1 MSTPEKGL
9 SKLNVTVTGPTG
21 SIGIALLRA
30 LEKDDSVERVV
41 GMARRPFNPSE
52 MGLHKTEYRQGDIL
66 DRASVESV
74 VADAD
79 VVVHLAFLIFGT
91 PEEAHEVNLQG
102 SRNVFEAAF
111 EAGAGRLV
119 YTSSVAAYGYHE
131 DNPELLTEDVPAR
144 GTPEHYYSSH
154 KADLEKMLDNI
165 ARAHSDTEVYVFRPC
180 IVAGPTA
187 LDLVERI
194 PYVQL
199 SERVPE
205 PVKKLVGTIPLLRP
219 VVPDPGIPVQLVHE
233 DDVASALTLAIRG
246 EGEPGVYNL
255 AGEGELS
262 IADIAHALGWYSI
275 PIPELA
281 VDATARIVSRL
292 PMLPASAS
300 WVHALRAPVRMDCT
314 KARVQLGWKPE
325 KDAMDTLAET
335 IQAARERGLVPW
347 RPRHVD

>member
-1 MSTPEKGL
+1 MDAVGESASSLT
-9 SKLNVTVTGPTG
+9 VAVTGPTG

-30 LEKDDSVERVV
+30 LEKDDAIGRVI
-41 GMARRPFNPSE
+41 GMARRPFDPSE
-52 MGLHKTEYRQGDIL
+52 LGLHKTEYRQGDIL
-66 DRASVESV
+66 DRGSVDAV
-74 VADAD
+74 VDGAD
-79 VVVHLAFLIFGT
+79 VVVHLAFLIFGS
-91 PEEAHEVNLQG
+91 PDEAHEVNLRG
-102 SRNVFEAAF
+102 SRNVFEATF
-111 EAGAGRLV
+111 EAGAKRLV

-131 DNPELLTEDVPAR
+131 DNPDPLTEDVPAR

-154 KADLEKMLDNI
+154 KADLEKLLANV
-165 ARAHSDTEVYVFRPC
+165 AVPYDTEVYVFRPC

-199 SERVPE
+199 SERIPD

-233 DDVASALTLAIRG
+233 DDVASALLLAIKR
-246 EGEPGVYNL
+246 EGAPGVYNL
-255 AGEGELS
+255 AAEGDVS
-262 IADIAHALGWYSI
+262 IADIARALGWYAI

-300 WVHALRAPVRMDCT
+300 WVHALRVPVTMDCT
-314 KARVQLGWKPE
+314 KARVSLGWKPE
-325 KDAMDTLAET
+325 KDAMDTLSET
-335 IQAARERGLVPW
+335 IYAARVKGLVPW
-347 RPRHVD
+347 KSRSE

>member
-1 MSTPEKGL
+1 MSDQQPGRPLT
-9 SKLNVTVTGPTG
+9 VAVTGPTG

-30 LEKDDSVERVV
+30 LEKDDSVGRVI
-41 GMARRPFNPSE
+41 GMARRPFDPTE
-52 MGLHKTEYRQGDIL
+52 LGLYKTEYRQGDIL
-66 DRASVESV
+66 DRASVDSV
-74 VADAD
+74 VAGAD

-91 PEEAHEVNLQG
+91 ADEAHEVNLQG
-102 SRNVFEAAF
+102 SRNVFEATF
-111 EAGAGRLV
+111 EAGVPRLV

-131 DNPELLTEDVPAR
+131 DNPEVLTEDVPAR

-154 KADLEKMLDNI
+154 KADLEKMLENI
-165 ARAHSDTEVYVFRPC
+165 SRAYPDTEVYVFRPC

-199 SERVPE
+199 SERIPE
-205 PVKKLVGTIPLLRP
+205 PVKRLVGTIPLLRP

-233 DDVASALTLAIRG
+233 DDVAAALTLSIRG
-246 EGEPGVYNL
+246 QGKPGVYNL
-255 AGEGELS
+255 AAEGEVS
-262 IADIAHALGWYSI
+262 IADIAHALGWYAI

-300 WVHALRAPVRMDCT
+300 WVHALRVPVTMDCT
-314 KARVQLGWKPE
+314 KARVELGWKPE

-335 IQAARERGLVPW
+335 IQAARVKGLVPW
-347 RPRHVD
+347 RPRNVD

>member
-1 MSTPEKGL
+1 MSLEEPRPGELT
-9 SKLNVTVTGPTG
+9 VAVTGPTG

-30 LEKDDSVERVV
+30 LEKDDSVGRVI
-41 GMARRPFNPSE
+41 GMARRPFEPSE
-52 MGLHKTEYRQGDIL
+52 LGLHKTEYRQGDIL
-66 DRASVESV
+66 DRGSVDAV

-79 VVVHLAFLIFGT
+79 VVVHLAFLIFGS
-91 PEEAHEVNLQG
+91 PDEAHEVNLQG
-102 SRNVFEAAF
+102 SRNVFEATF
-111 EAGAGRLV
+111 EAGAKRLV

-131 DNPELLTEDVPAR
+131 DNPEVLTEDVPAR

-154 KADLEKMLDNI
+154 KADLEKLLDNV
-165 ARAHSDTEVYVFRPC
+165 SLPYDTEVYVFRPC

-199 SERVPE
+199 SERIPD

-233 DDVASALTLAIRG
+233 DDVASALLLAIKRD
-246 EGEPGVYNL
+246 GEPGVYNL
-255 AGEGELS
+255 AGEGEVS
-262 IADIAHALGWYSI
+262 IADIAHALGWYAI

-300 WVHALRAPVRMDCT
+300 WVHALRVPVTMDCT
-314 KARVQLGWKPE
+314 KARVHLGWKPE
-325 KDAMDTLAET
+325 KDAMETLSET
-335 IQAARERGLVPW
+335 IYAARLKGLVPW
-347 RPRHVD
+347 KSRAD